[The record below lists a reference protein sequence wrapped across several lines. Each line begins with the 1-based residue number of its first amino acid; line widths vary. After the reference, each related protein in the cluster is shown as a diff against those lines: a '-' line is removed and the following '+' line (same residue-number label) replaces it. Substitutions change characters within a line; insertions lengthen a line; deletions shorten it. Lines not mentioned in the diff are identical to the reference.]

1 MSLWSR
7 IGREL
12 IPASVRNG
20 VVYDPLHPRDP
31 ALADLFG
38 ARQQVS
44 AGVSVTE
51 RTAVTWT
58 AIASGIRLASETV
71 AMLPIDVVRRLE
83 RGRKLLPEH
92 SVARVLEFPNPEMSG
107 FEFRELMQTN
117 IENWGNAYAQI
128 RFDNARRPIELWP
141 LTPDRVTVERNSTG
155 DVVYRVGLPGEPFGQ
170 AASSAIL
177 PADEVL
183 HIRGWSRSGI
193 IGERMAVIFREAIGL
208 GLVTEMFGALFFGQ
222 GLNAGGFLEH
232 PGRLSKEAQD
242 RLIKQKENQAGGISR
257 AHRLAILEEGMKF
270 NQTTIEPEKAQFL
283 GLRQFQLGEACRILR
298 MPPHVLYDLSRATFS
313 NIEHQGIELVTYSWM
328 PRVVRWEKRLA
339 MQLLGQ
345 KDFVNV
351 QIKFNMRAL
360 LRADTQAETAAFTAG
375 RNGGWLSP
383 NDIREYLDL
392 NPRDGGDEYL
402 DEPAGAPAQSPKPA
416 KDGGMNDAAA
426 QAA

>member
-7 IGREL
+7 IGR
-12 IPASVRNG
+12 AVRD
-20 VVYDPLHPRDP
+20 VLVYSPIHPRDP
-31 ALADLFG
+31 ALAELFG
-38 ARQQVS
+38 AGQNVS
-44 AGVSVTE
+44 SGISVTE
-51 RTAVTWT
+51 RTAVSWT
-58 AIASGIRLASETV
+58 AIASGIRLAAETV

-83 RGRKLLPEH
+83 PRGRKI
-92 SVARVLEFPNPEMSG
+92 VADHPVAAVLEFPNSEMSG
-107 FEFRELMQTN
+107 FEFRDLMQTN
-117 IENWGNAYAQI
+117 LELWGNAYAQI
-128 RFDNARRPIELWP
+128 IFDNASRPIELWP
-141 LTPDRVTVERNSTG
+141 LSPDRVTVERNSAG
-155 DVVYRVGLPGEPFGQ
+155 NVVYRVGLPGEPFAS
-170 AASSAIL
+170 AADTAVL
-177 PADEVL
+177 PADQVL
-183 HIRGWSRSGI
+183 HIRGWSRTGI
-193 IGERMAVIFREAIGL
+193 LGDRMAQTFREAIGL

-232 PGRLSKEAQD
+232 PGRLTKEAQD
-242 RLIKQKENQAGGISR
+242 RLIKQKENQAGGLSR

-283 GLRQFQLGEACRILR
+283 GLRTFQLAEACRMLR
-298 MPPHVLYDLSRATFS
+298 MPPHVLYELSRATFS

-328 PRVVRWEKRLA
+328 PRVLRWEKRLA
-339 MQLLGQ
+339 MQLLGP
-345 KDFVNV
+345 KDFNST

-402 DEPAGAPAQSPKPA
+402 DEPAGAPAQSPTPA
-416 KDGGMNDAAA
+416 NGGSNDGQD